1 MRNDEFAQAF
11 RAINTE
17 PQEVPEA
24 DTFYKVLFQ
33 DEQFDFGDIYNP
45 NSSKFVPQQDGVYYV
60 SSIVTFL
67 ATSNENPYRVR
78 LEIRVNGTSVASDN
92 DYWDEFAFSNA
103 VQVSTVLFLEAGDL
117 VEVFLNSMVPG
128 RINLN
133 STSQPSFSTR
143 FEASKFY

>member
-17 PQEVPEA
+17 PQEVIEA

-45 NSSKFVPQQDGVYYV
+45 NSSTFVPQQDGVYYV

-78 LEIRVNGTSVASDN
+78 LEIRVNGTSVSADN

-103 VQVSTVLFLEAGDL
+103 VQVSTVLFLEADDI
-117 VEVFLNSMVPG
+117 VEVYLTSTVPG
-128 RINLN
+128 RINL
-133 STSQPSFSTR
+133 
-143 FEASKFY
+143 K

>member
-1 MRNDEFAQAF
+1 MRNDKFSQAF
-11 RAINTE
+11 RAINTV

-24 DTFYKVLFQ
+24 ATFHKVLFQ

-45 NSSKFVPQQDGVYYV
+45 NSSAFVPQQDGVYNV

-78 LEIRVNGTSVASDN
+78 LEIRVNGTSVAADN

-103 VQVSTVLFLEAGDL
+103 VQVSTVLFLEADDI
-117 VEVFLNSMVPG
+117 VEVYLTSTVPG

-133 STSQPSFSTR
+133 SIIQPSFSTR
-143 FEASKFY
+143 IDASKFY